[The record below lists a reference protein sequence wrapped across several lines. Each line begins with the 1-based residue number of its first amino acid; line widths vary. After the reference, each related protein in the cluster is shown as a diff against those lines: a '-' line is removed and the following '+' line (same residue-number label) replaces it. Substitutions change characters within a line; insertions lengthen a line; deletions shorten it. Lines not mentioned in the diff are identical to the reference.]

1 MGLGIWV
8 EGLDFRV
15 MGLGLG
21 FGVWGFGFRAQLLLY
36 LEFGVYVPRTLF
48 LDPTPIVS
56 IVAPFWGVS
65 FQDP

>member
-21 FGVWGFGFRAQLLLY
+21 FGVLGLGFRAQLLLY
-36 LEFGVYVPRTLF
+36 LEFGVYVQRILI

-56 IVAPFWGVS
+56 IVAPFWG
-65 FQDP
+65 